1 MKKIENYEI
10 LQNNKIA
17 KNTFKMVLKG
27 DTSLITNSG
36 QFINITIEDKF
47 LKRPISICDYDKDSL
62 TIIYKVF
69 GEGTKWLSL
78 QKSGKIIEA
87 LMPLGNGYTLK
98 DTKEALLIGGG
109 VGVPPLYNLAK
120 KLVQKGVKVDII
132 LGFNTKDDAFYIDE
146 FREFDKDIK
155 VSTIDGS
162 IGVKGFVTDCM
173 DERLQNLYYY
183 TCGPLPM
190 LKAIFNL
197 TKASG
202 QISFEERM
210 GCGFGACMG
219 CSHKTK
225 DGYKRICKEGP
236 VLQSEEV
243 LW

>member
-1 MKKIENYEI
+1 MKKIENYQI
-10 LQNNKIA
+10 CQNNKIA
-17 KNTFKMVLKG
+17 KDTFKMVLEG

-69 GEGTKWLSL
+69 GEGTRWLSL

-98 DTKEALLIGGG
+98 DTKEALIIGGG

-120 KLVQKGVKVDII
+120 KLTQNDIKLNVI

-146 FREFDKDIK
+146 FREFDTNLKI
-155 VSTIDGS
+155 STIDGS

-173 DERLQNLYYY
+173 DERFKNIYYY

-197 TKASG
+197 SKASG